1 MESKTRRRTTLE
13 FWVFHYI
20 DNKSG
25 RYKRNRKKDRL
36 KMGREPERNSNKRI
50 KIVSGKGK
58 KRYRKKYKTLV
69 RYRTGRRKRQN
80 TFAVGEYIVS
90 PLMFD
95 TQEQAVSFLKLNF
108 KLTNL
113 DLSIIGA
120 MCQKLNELN
129 NQQPKNEEK

>member
-1 MESKTRRRTTLE
+1 MDYQEAIK
-13 FWVFHYI
+13 WA
-20 DNKSG
+20 
-25 RYKRNRKKDRL
+25 NRQDVVKVRA
-36 KMGREPERNSNKRI
+36 I
-50 KIVSGKGK
+50 KEGEEDKF
-58 KRYRKKYKTLV
+58 
-69 RYRTGRRKRQN
+69 

-95 TQEQAVSFLKLNF
+95 TQEQAISFLKLNF